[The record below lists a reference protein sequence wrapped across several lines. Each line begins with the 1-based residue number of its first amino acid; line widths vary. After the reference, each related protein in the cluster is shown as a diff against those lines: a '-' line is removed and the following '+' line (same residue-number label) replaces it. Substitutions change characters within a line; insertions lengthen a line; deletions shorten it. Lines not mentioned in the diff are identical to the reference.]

1 MIKGLYTAA
10 SGMLL
15 GMRQQA
21 VVADNLANSNT
32 VGYKADQS
40 AQTAFS
46 GVLARRVGNSVTPMP
61 ASVETVIGRVGT
73 GAFVENV
80 RTFLGQGSERETGGP
95 LDVMLRGDGFFV
107 LQSPDGIRYTRDGHW
122 DRDDQQRLVTAD
134 GAFVLDDAGNPI
146 IIESDHIRVKPDGR
160 IMLMVSTPIQA
171 ADGSTVNEVREQF
184 IARLQ
189 VANLRADDL
198 VRAGASQFLVA
209 PGAAVTPVDFEQ
221 GGTFVLQGSLEEAN
235 VNVGQN
241 ATQLYSVARSYSSS
255 QRVFSTINDTLALAV
270 RDIGRV

>member
-15 GMRQQA
+15 GMRQQE

-46 GVLARRVGNSVTPMP
+46 GVLARRVGASETPMP
-61 ASVETVIGRVGT
+61 ASVETLIGRVGT

-95 LDVMLRGDGFFV
+95 LDVMVRGDGFFV
-107 LQSPDGIRYTRDGHW
+107 VQSPDGVRYTRDGHW
-122 DRDDQQRLVTAD
+122 DRDDQQRLITAD
-134 GAFVLDDAGNPI
+134 GSLVLDDEGAPV

-160 IMLMVSTPIQA
+160 IMLMVATPVEA
-171 ADGSTVNEVREQF
+171 ADGSTVNEVREQLV
-184 IARLQ
+184 ARLQ
-189 VANLRADDL
+189 VVNLNADDL
-198 VRAGASQFLVA
+198 IRAGASQFLVA
-209 PGAAVTPVDFEQ
+209 PGATVTPVDFTQ
-221 GGTFVLQGSLEEAN
+221 GATFVLQGSLEEAN

-255 QRVFSTINDTLALAV
+255 QRVFSAINDTLALAV

>member
-15 GMRQQA
+15 GMRQQE

-46 GVLARRVGNSVTPMP
+46 GVLARRVGASVTPMP
-61 ASVETVIGRVGT
+61 ASVETLIGRVGT

-95 LDVMLRGDGFFV
+95 LDVMVRGDGFFV
-107 LQSPDGIRYTRDGHW
+107 VQSPDGVRYTRDGHW
-122 DRDDQQRLVTAD
+122 DRDDQQRLITAD
-134 GAFVLDDAGNPI
+134 GSLVLDDAGAPI

-160 IMLMVSTPIQA
+160 IMLMVATPIEA
-171 ADGSTVNEVREQF
+171 ADGSTVNEVREQLV
-184 IARLQ
+184 ARLQ
-189 VANLRADDL
+189 VVNLNADDL
-198 VRAGASQFLVA
+198 IRAGASQFMVA
-209 PGAAVTPVDFEQ
+209 PGTPVTPVDFSE
-221 GGTFVLQGSLEEAN
+221 GATFVLQGSLEEAN

-255 QRVFSTINDTLALAV
+255 QRVFSAINDTLALAV

>member
-15 GMRQQA
+15 GMRQQE

-46 GVLARRVGNSVTPMP
+46 GVLARRVGASETPMP
-61 ASVETVIGRVGT
+61 ASVETLIGRVGT

-95 LDVMLRGDGFFV
+95 LDVMVRGDGFFV
-107 LQSPDGIRYTRDGHW
+107 VQSPDGVRYTRDGHW
-122 DRDDQQRLVTAD
+122 DRDDQQRLITAD
-134 GAFVLDDAGNPI
+134 GSLVLDDAGAPI

-160 IMLMVSTPIQA
+160 IMLMVATPIEA
-171 ADGSTVNEVREQF
+171 ADGSTVNEMREELV
-184 IARLQ
+184 ARLQ
-189 VANLRADDL
+189 VVNLNADDL
-198 VRAGASQFLVA
+198 IRAGASQFLVA
-209 PGAAVTPVDFEQ
+209 PGSTVTPVDFTE
-221 GGTFVLQGSLEEAN
+221 GATFVLQGSLEEAN

-255 QRVFSTINDTLALAV
+255 QRVFSAINDTLALAV